1 MNPLFLICLLFA
13 PLLFPH
19 WNPTTA
25 TFASEEVGFLSTASR
40 WVVDQSGR
48 RVKLAC
54 ANWAAHLDPIVAE
67 GLGSRPVG
75 DIAAAVRSM
84 GFNCVRLTWP
94 LYLVTNASLTS
105 VTVGES
111 LRRLGLVESAAGVAV
126 NNPQFVDLTLIQ
138 AFKDIIS
145 IISKTKPE
153 LLYKD
158 ALLIMQKV
166 VSTLDRHDIMVI
178 LDNQISTPGWCCSKY
193 DGNGFFG
200 DTFFDPN
207 EWLRGLQ
214 IMAETFNSSR
224 NVVGMSLRNEL
235 RGPKQNLVDW
245 YRYMQMGAEAVHLVN
260 PNVLVI
266 LSGLD
271 YDKVLTFLSVKQV
284 ELTFE
289 GKLVF
294 ELHWYGFSDG
304 GDWKNGNINAVCA
317 NISRLMMVKGGF
329 LLKQGF
335 PLFLSEFGVDIR
347 GYNQGDNHFL
357 SCFLSVAAELD
368 FDWAIWALQGSY
380 YIREGKPNF
389 DETYG
394 VLSSDW
400 RKPRNLNFLQ
410 RIEALQYPFQ
420 GPGLS
425 NRSSHHI
432 IFHPLTGLC
441 VLQSRSNGEPVLGSC
456 GEYQAWSYTSELNL
470 VLKDAGLCLQAGAD
484 GEEVKFGTQCKNLGS
499 KWVQITDSRMLLST
513 YAEDNGHMV
522 CLDLGPENSIITSTC
537 KCLVEEGP
545 CSSESQ
551 WFKIV
556 DSKEKVAHIIYS

>member
-1 MNPLFLICLLFA
+1 
-13 PLLFPH
+13 
-19 WNPTTA
+19 
-25 TFASEEVGFLSTASR
+25 
-40 WVVDQSGR
+40 
-48 RVKLAC
+48 
-54 ANWAAHLDPIVAE
+54 
-67 GLGSRPVG
+67 
-75 DIAAAVRSM
+75 
-84 GFNCVRLTWP
+84 
-94 LYLVTNASLTS
+94 
-105 VTVGES
+105 
-111 LRRLGLVESAAGVAV
+111 
-126 NNPQFVDLTLIQ
+126 
-138 AFKDIIS
+138 
-145 IISKTKPE
+145 
-153 LLYKD
+153 
-158 ALLIMQKV
+158 
-166 VSTLDRHDIMVI
+166 
-178 LDNQISTPGWCCSKY
+178 
-193 DGNGFFG
+193 
-200 DTFFDPN
+200 
-207 EWLRGLQ
+207 
-214 IMAETFNSSR
+214 MAETFNSSR

-304 GDWKNGNINAVCA
+304 GDWKN
-317 NISRLMMVKGGF
+317 
-329 LLKQGF
+329 
-335 PLFLSEFGVDIR
+335 
-347 GYNQGDNHFL
+347 
-357 SCFLSVAAELD
+357 
-368 FDWAIWALQGSY
+368 
-380 YIREGKPNF
+380 
-389 DETYG
+389 
-394 VLSSDW
+394 
-400 RKPRNLNFLQ
+400 
-410 RIEALQYPFQ
+410 
-420 GPGLS
+420 
-425 NRSSHHI
+425 
-432 IFHPLTGLC
+432 GLC

-556 DSKEKVAHIIYS
+556 DSNRESSSYHLQLRTTDEIGREAIRRAMKALRKRHLLEEGAHAPAIAALSRPFAAQHSAGIRGKEKAEKLEFELQQCYRAQSRLSEQLVVEVAECRSSKALVQEKESLITSLQSEVTQAREENSQLKECLDEKTEALVLVLTENHSLQLQMKDVM